1 VFPALGINQEDVHE
15 RASQV
20 QIMSLI
26 YSYAASVTVWLGEE
40 ADNSSKMFDMLRQAA
55 VPYSERDLFLQHF
68 VKLLERSWF
77 GRIWVYS
84 PE

>member
-1 VFPALGINQEDVHE
+1 VFPVLGINQEDVHE

-26 YSYAASVTVWLGEE
+26 YSHAASVTVWLGEE
-40 ADNSSKMFDMLRQAA
+40 AEHSSKMFDMIRQAA
-55 VPYSERDLFLQHF
+55 VPYEDDQLFLRHF

-77 GRIWVYS
+77 RRIWVYHS
-84 PE
+84 K